1 MSDYRKNLV
10 DRMIRQYGFE
20 DPATI
25 AVALKAEKW
34 PDDEWYDRALLRL
47 VETLESLT
55 E

>member
-1 MSDYRKNLV
+1 MSEYRKNLV
-10 DRMIRQYGFE
+10 DRMIRLYGFE

-25 AVALKAEKW
+25 AVAAKAEQW
-34 PDDEWYDRALLRL
+34 PNDERHDRSLLHL

>member
-1 MSDYRKNLV
+1 MSEYRKNLV
-10 DRMIRQYGFE
+10 NRMIRQYGFE

-25 AVALKAEKW
+25 AIAAKAEQW
-34 PDDEWYDRALLRL
+34 PDDERHDRSLLRL

>member
-10 DRMIRQYGFE
+10 DRMIRLYGFE

-25 AVALKAEKW
+25 AVAAKAEQW
-34 PDDEWYDRALLRL
+34 PNDERHDRSLLRL